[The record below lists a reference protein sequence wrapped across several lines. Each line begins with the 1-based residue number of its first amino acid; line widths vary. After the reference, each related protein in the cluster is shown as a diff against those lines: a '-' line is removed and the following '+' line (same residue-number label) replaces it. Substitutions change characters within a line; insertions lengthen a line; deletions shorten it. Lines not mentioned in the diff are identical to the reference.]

1 VAATSS
7 SISDTCEVMI
17 KRVGEPYSRTLHDD
31 EAKRARS
38 CSLSMSWKTTIK
50 NARLV
55 RMHRRRRFRRRIL
68 GLRHSPSKCH
78 VIRTCLSLYM
88 MVIYTMLDISQIEG
102 FEWDEGNSRKSVE
115 KHDVSQA
122 EAEQVFFSEPLLIVE
137 DVSHSSDEI
146 RLHGLGQTDAG
157 RLLHISFTL
166 RGKLIRVI
174 SARTMHRKE
183 RLRYEQ
189 EA

>member
-1 VAATSS
+1 VAATVLADQPD
-7 SISDTCEVMI
+7 I
-17 KRVGEPYSRTLHDD
+17 
-31 EAKRARS
+31 
-38 CSLSMSWKTTIK
+38 
-50 NARLV
+50 
-55 RMHRRRRFRRRIL
+55 
-68 GLRHSPSKCH
+68 
-78 VIRTCLSLYM
+78 IRTQRHLLLVYI
-88 MVIYTMLDISQIEG
+88 MVIYTMSDLSQVEG

-122 EAEQVFFSEPLLIVE
+122 ESEQVFFNEPLLVVD
-137 DVSHSSDEI
+137 DVSHSSEEI
-146 RLHGLGQTDAG
+146 RLHALGHSDAG

-166 RGKLIRVI
+166 RGNGKLIRVI